1 MSHLSWLPFIA
12 TSLLVIVTP
21 GQDMVLVMSR
31 TLSGGTRA
39 GLVTAAGVSVGL
51 LVHTMLATLGLGAL
65 LQASE
70 WLFAALKVIGA
81 LYLLYL
87 GITLLRSSG
96 ELSLASSSGGGA
108 QVSRLRTFA
117 QGALSNVSNPKVAL
131 FYLAFLPQFVP
142 AGTAHPMRSLFVLG
156 ATFAGLTFLV
166 KGPVALFAGL
176 LSASIR
182 RNPRILTRLHRV
194 SGVVLLGLGVKL
206 ALERR

>member
-12 TSLLVIVTP
+12 TSLLIIVTP

-70 WLFAALKVIGA
+70 WLFTTLKVIGA
-81 LYLLYL
+81 MYLLYL

-96 ELSLASSSGGGA
+96 ELTLASGRDGA
-108 QVSRLRTFA
+108 QASRLRTFA

-142 AGTAHPMRSLFVLG
+142 AGTAHPMLSLFVLG

-182 RNPRILTRLHRV
+182 RNPSILTRMHRV
-194 SGVVLLGLGVKL
+194 SGIVLLGLGVKL

>member
-12 TSLLVIVTP
+12 TSLLIIVTP

-70 WLFAALKVIGA
+70 WLFTALKVIGA

-96 ELSLASSSGGGA
+96 ELALESGRDGA
-108 QVSRLRTFA
+108 PASRLRTFA
-117 QGALSNVSNPKVAL
+117 QGALSNVESQGRAL
-131 FYLAFLPQFVP
+131 HLAFLPQFVP
-142 AGTAHPMRSLFVLG
+142 AGTAHPMLSLFVLG

-166 KGPVALFAGL
+166 KGRSRCSRACC
-176 LSASIR
+176 
-182 RNPRILTRLHRV
+182 LHR
-194 SGVVLLGLGVKL
+194 S
-206 ALERR
+206 AAIRAS

>member
-12 TSLLVIVTP
+12 TSLLIIVTP

-70 WLFAALKVIGA
+70 WLFTALKVIGA
-81 LYLLYL
+81 VYLLYL

-96 ELSLASSSGGGA
+96 ERTLASSGNGGA
-108 QVSRLRTFA
+108 QASRLRTFA

-142 AGTAHPMRSLFVLG
+142 AGAAHPMLSLFVLG

-182 RNPRILTRLHRV
+182 RNPRILTRMHRV